1 MRKRKGMS
9 VTLASSILLAGYL
22 MVGSSWAA
30 DTATRGVKNSAEA
43 GREKKPGLAP
53 KAGAAVLDAA
63 QEKTQGR
70 KHTKSSLAAAPA
82 KVDEIALLKEQLAQ
96 QQKQIEQLRA
106 AVDEQRQMLER
117 ALESSRVPS
126 AEGPN
131 LGQVASLAP
140 VIPIAPAAKAVSA
153 GLSYPSSD
161 AQPVGAGGVSAP
173 TAAEGAPP
181 VTQDEM
187 KSYTQKMDQLDKAF
201 STLNKGLA
209 GFKLS
214 GDVRLR
220 SDNIFR
226 SSNSVAGPQQNVRAR
241 YRLRFN
247 VDKVVNDQ
255 IDTHL
260 QLSSGPFNNPLT
272 YDSDYN
278 GTVTRGPI
286 FLSEFWGAYHP
297 NHQLDLRGGKMPEV
311 FADNARF
318 LIDDDVR
325 LNGFQQVIRH
335 AFSSSSLGKLTF
347 EFRAGQYI
355 FTNPNVQILPSAE
368 QCASDYSLSTCV
380 YLTAGFTP
388 GRKVPNTN
396 MFDQGVVVTAS
407 PSEHWSHQVTVNFEL
422 WRNPNS
428 IQLASLP
435 SGYPLIGNSYY
446 GVALSGA
453 IGGAGNGT
461 TTNGGAIYTADGF
474 HIGQVV
480 YRLDYQGW
488 KSHRQAFPISLEFH
502 GAKNFGADF
511 YGNALMGQISAG
523 ETKKVGDVAF
533 KYGFFYKQANSMISQ
548 ITDDDVG
555 TGTGVNLKTH
565 MIRLDVGINKFMAWQ
580 NLLFIQ
586 NELAANDPAR
596 NFYVN
601 LPRGANT
608 QYRYQGQLQFTF

>member
-1 MRKRKGMS
+1 MRKRKGM
-9 VTLASSILLAGYL
+9 LAAFVGLMLLTGCL

-53 KAGAAVLDAA
+53 KVGTVPVVHR
-63 QEKTQGR
+63 QEKAQDS
-70 KHTKSSLAAAPA
+70 KHTKSSLAARPA
-82 KVDEIALLKEQLAQ
+82 KADEIAQLKDQLMQ
-96 QQKQIEQLRA
+96 QQKQIEQLRVA
-106 AVDEQRQMLER
+106 LDEQRQMLER
-117 ALESSRVPS
+117 ALESSRAPS
-126 AEGPN
+126 AERPN

-140 VIPIAPAAKAVSA
+140 VIPMTPAAKAVSA
-153 GLSYPSSD
+153 GLPYPSPG
-161 AQPVGAGGVSAP
+161 AQPVGAGGALAP
-173 TAAEGAPP
+173 AAVGGASP

-187 KSYTQKMDQLDKAF
+187 KSYTQKVDQLDKAI
-201 STLNKGLA
+201 SALNKGLA

-214 GDVRLR
+214 GDLRLR

-241 YRLRFN
+241 YRLRLN
-247 VDKVVNDQ
+247 VDKAVSDQ
-255 IDTHL
+255 IGTHL
-260 QLSSGPFNNPLT
+260 QLSSGPFNNGLT

-278 GTVTRGPI
+278 GTVTRGSI
-286 FLSEFWGAYHP
+286 LLSEAWGDFRP
-297 NHQLDLRGGKMPEV
+297 NKILSLRGGKMAEV

-325 LNGFQQVIRH
+325 LNGFQEIAKTQTT
-335 AFSSSSLGKLTF
+335 SGSLGKVAF

-355 FTNPNVQILPSAE
+355 FTHPNVQVLASNSAY
-368 QCASDYSLSTCV
+368 A
-380 YLTAGFTP
+380 TAAGYTP
-388 GRKVPNTN
+388 GRKVPSTN
-396 MFDQGVVVTAS
+396 MFDQGIVVSAS
-407 PSEHWSHQVTVNFEL
+407 PSDRWAHQFTLNFQL

-428 IQLASLP
+428 IQLASLA
-435 SGYPLIGNSYY
+435 SGYALLGNPYN
-446 GVALSGA
+446 GVTLSGA
-453 IGGAGNGT
+453 ISGTGNGT
-461 TTNGGAIYTADGF
+461 TTQGGGIFTADSF
-474 HIGQVV
+474 HVGQVA
-480 YRLDYQGW
+480 YRLDFKGW
-488 KSHRQAFPISLEFH
+488 KSQRQAFPISLEFH

-523 ETKKVGDVAF
+523 ETKKGGDVAF

-555 TGTGVNLKTH
+555 TGTGVNLRTH
-565 MIRLDVGINKFMAWQ
+565 MIRFDVGINKFMAWQ

-586 NELAANDPAR
+586 NELAGDDPAR

-601 LPRGANT
+601 LQRGANT